1 MLSSII
7 GGGVEQILEMEINDF
22 ILWCKAAREIKCQR
36 YL

>member
-1 MLSSII
+1 MLSSIV
-7 GGGVEQILEMEINDF
+7 GGGVESLLDMEISEF